1 MGITCVRLDGKICN
15 NDTRD
20 EKEEK
25 FYYIVKKKVK
35 LFFNINLFL
44 E

>member
-1 MGITCVRLDGKICN
+1 MGITCVRFNGGICKG
-15 NDTRD
+15 DTRD

-35 LFFNINLFL
+35 
-44 E
+44 